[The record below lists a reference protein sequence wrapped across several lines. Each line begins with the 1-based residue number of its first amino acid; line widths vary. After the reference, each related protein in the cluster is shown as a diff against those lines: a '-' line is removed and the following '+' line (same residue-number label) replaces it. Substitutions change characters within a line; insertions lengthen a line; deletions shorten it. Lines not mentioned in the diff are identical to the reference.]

1 LGDNQYVAINVM
13 TLRAAHVLRIAEIN
27 GVDYA

>member
-1 LGDNQYVAINVM
+1 VAINVM